1 MYFVLDRFGTEHPC
15 RWISDYPYDE
25 DLDWEAGRR
34 HSALVPQPLRIELDP
49 LDPDAEDHGPELPE
63 YFVGEI
69 PLFRDDLLEA
79 MKEAGVDNLDAYDVL
94 ITDPDS
100 GKRFTN
106 YKAVN
111 IIGVIAAADMQKS
124 KATVHT
130 GGPVS
135 DVEFDDLVLDE
146 GKPRGALI
154 FRLAEATGTILVH
167 ERLKDYL
174 LAKGFD
180 KLEFLLPGEVA
191 V

>member
-1 MYFVLDRFGTEHPC
+1 MYYIFDRFGAHHPC
-15 RWISDYPYDE
+15 RWITFYPYIP
-25 DLDWEAGRR
+25 DLDWESGAR
-34 HSALVPQPLRIELDP
+34 HNVPVPNPLQIGLDP
-49 LDPDAEDHGPELPE
+49 MDASAADHGPEMPE
-63 YFVGEI
+63 YFKGTI
-69 PLFRDDLLEA
+69 PLVRGDLVDAL
-79 MKEAGVDNLDAYDVL
+79 KSAGIDNIDYYNVL
-94 ITDPDS
+94 LSDPDS
-100 GKRFTN
+100 GRTHTN
-106 YKAVN
+106 YKAAN

-130 GGPVS
+130 GGPVL

>member
-1 MYFVLDRFGTEHPC
+1 MGG
-15 RWISDYPYDE
+15 WPYID
-25 DLDWEAGRR
+25 DVDWAEGAR
-34 HSALVPQPLRIELDP
+34 HRVPIPEPLELRLKP
-49 LDPDAEDHGPELPE
+49 LNRQSSDHGPEMPE
-63 YFVGEI
+63 YFKGQI
-69 PLFRDDLLEA
+69 PLFRDDLLAA
-79 MKEAGVDNLDAYDVL
+79 MKEAGVDNLDTYEVV

-111 IIGVIAAADMQKS
+111 VIGVIAAADMGKS

-130 GGPVS
+130 GGPVI
-135 DVEFDDLVLDE
+135 DVEFDDLVVDDT
-146 GKPRGALI
+146 KPRGALI

-167 ERLKDYL
+167 ERLRDHL
-174 LAKGFD
+174 LANGFD